1 MRHTIHRLALI
12 CALLVTLGPAAPS
25 LLAQAAPGK
34 APAKAPAAPAAKAP
48 AAPAAKAAAAADLL
62 DLNSATK
69 DQLMTLPGIGDAYA
83 GKIIAGR
90 PYRGKNDL
98 VTKNI
103 VPEATYK
110 KIADKVIAKQKK

>member
-48 AAPAAKAAAAADLL
+48 AAPAAKAAAAAGM
-62 DLNSATK
+62 SFG
-69 DQLMTLPGIGDAYA
+69 TLCETMVAMALRRQG
-83 GKIIAGR
+83 
-90 PYRGKNDL
+90 
-98 VTKNI
+98 
-103 VPEATYK
+103 
-110 KIADKVIAKQKK
+110 